1 MCETEPKY
9 LYWAP
14 QLCTQ
19 IWVRAMIGLFK
30 RPLSISGNSLSPL
43 GAQNGDLGA
52 ASQTLLTGNK
62 LRLRRRLQNAFYAG
76 YLVT

>member
-1 MCETEPKY
+1 MPKY
-9 LYWAP
+9 ICWAHP
-14 QLCTQ
+14 LCTK

-62 LRLRRRLQNAFYAG
+62 LRLRRWLQNAFYAG
-76 YLVT
+76 YPVT